1 LSGPRAPARGKLTPS
16 LPLTQVLIDGPETVT
31 GVRRQVINFKW
42 ISLTDFK
49 VEINRNAR
57 QKGLTAAWKSADTLA
72 KFQASAWGRKVASKV
87 ARAATTDFERFEA
100 KVKKQAVMKKVRAAI
115 KA

>member
-1 LSGPRAPARGKLTPS
+1 VAHRLTTAHP
-16 LPLTQVLIDGPETVT
+16 QVLIDGPENVT

-49 VEINRNAR
+49 VDVNRNAR
-57 QKGLTAAWKSADTLA
+57 QKGLAAAWKSAGVLA
-72 KFQASAWGRKVASKV
+72 KFQASAWGRKAAAKV
-87 ARAATTDFERFEA
+87 ARAATTDFERFDA
-100 KVKKQAVMKKVRAAI
+100 KVKKQAVMKKVRAAV